1 VFLLLFIASLT
12 ATNAPFCTA
21 VYINRKVACNPVGLM
36 NSRIKLLKRN
46 LDETEEELQKEKTQK
61 RKYQRECEDMI
72 ESQEAMNR
80 EINSLKTKLR

>member
-1 VFLLLFIASLT
+1 
-12 ATNAPFCTA
+12 
-21 VYINRKVACNPVGLM
+21 M
-36 NSRIKLLKRN
+36 KLLKRN

-80 EINSLKTKLR
+80 EINSLKTKLRYVTKFLFMFSFFIYL

>member
-1 VFLLLFIASLT
+1 
-12 ATNAPFCTA
+12 
-21 VYINRKVACNPVGLM
+21 M
-36 NSRIKLLKRN
+36 KLLKRN

-72 ESQEAMNR
+72 ESQETMNR